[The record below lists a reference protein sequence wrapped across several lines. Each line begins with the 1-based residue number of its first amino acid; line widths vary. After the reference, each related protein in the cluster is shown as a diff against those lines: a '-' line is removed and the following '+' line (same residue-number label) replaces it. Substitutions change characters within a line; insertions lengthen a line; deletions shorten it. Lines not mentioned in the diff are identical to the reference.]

1 MLKLR
6 QIGGDSEK
14 YCKVIKL
21 GKQSLANV
29 LQNGVFKNFTKF
41 PRKQLF

>member
-6 QIGGDSEK
+6 QIERDSER

-21 GKQSLANV
+21 GKESLADV

-41 PRKQLF
+41 QRKQLF